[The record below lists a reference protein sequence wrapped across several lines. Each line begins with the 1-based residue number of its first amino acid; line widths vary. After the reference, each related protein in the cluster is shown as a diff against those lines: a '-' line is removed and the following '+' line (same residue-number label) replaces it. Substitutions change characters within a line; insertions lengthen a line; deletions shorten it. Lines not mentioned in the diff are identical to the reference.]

1 MTSSRQFF
9 ISGRVQGVYFRAATQ
24 SCARR
29 LGLTGWVRNLQD
41 GRVQTLAQGSSTALQ
56 EFEKWLWQGPE
67 DAEVEKVTGEEVND
81 AALYQDFTIDR
92 SRD

>member
-1 MTSSRQFF
+1 MKPSKHFLVT
-9 ISGRVQGVYFRAATQ
+9 GRVQGVYFRAATQ

-29 LGLTGWVRNLQD
+29 LGVTGWVRNLPD
-41 GRVQTLAQGSSTALQ
+41 GRVEALAQGSPSALQ

-67 DAEVEKVTGEEVND
+67 NALVEKVTGEEVNES
-81 AALYQDFTIDR
+81 AEYRDFTIDR

>member
-24 SCARR
+24 SCARK
-29 LGLTGWVRNLQD
+29 LGLTGWVRNLPD
-41 GRVQTLAQGSSTALQ
+41 GRVQALAQGSFTALQ

-67 DAEVEKVTGEEVND
+67 DAEVEKVAGEEVD
-81 AALYQDFTIDR
+81 DPTEYQDFAIDR